1 MTKQADDD
9 LVKRLKET
17 IEFGLF
23 DAPNPVTFDECLAEI
38 EYLRADLAS
47 ACSQL
52 REGALDEIAY
62 LGQYTDWQIQ
72 AAEREAADRI
82 EAQAAEIER
91 LKRPMD
97 DEEMVAIAKQ
107 AATDPLADKAKKW
120 DASVAVSRALS
131 AIAPHIRAREA
142 AAFRAGAEAMQ
153 EAAAVA
159 ADEYGMTYEV
169 TIGRDRGVRT
179 VEYKDGADAIRA
191 LPIGA
196 PT

>member
-1 MTKQADDD
+1 MTNPTPTPTDDD

-17 IEFGLF
+17 IKFGLF

-38 EYLRADLAS
+38 ECLRADLAS

-52 REGALDEIAY
+52 RESALAEIAA

-72 AAEREAADRI
+72 AAEREAA
-82 EAQAAEIER
+82 
-91 LKRPMD
+91 
-97 DEEMVAIAKQ
+97 
-107 AATDPLADKAKKW
+107 
-120 DASVAVSRALS
+120 
-131 AIAPHIRAREA
+131 
-142 AAFRAGAEAMQ
+142 AFRAGAEAMR
-153 EAAAVA
+153 ERAAVA

>member
-1 MTKQADDD
+1 MS
-9 LVKRLKET
+9 
-17 IEFGLF
+17 
-23 DAPNPVTFDECLAEI
+23 DE
-38 EYLRADLAS
+38 DLA
-47 ACSQL
+47 AIIERAL
-52 REGALDEIAY
+52 RKHVKPE
-62 LGQYTDWQIQ
+62 
-72 AAEREAADRI
+72 I

-107 AATDPLADKAKKW
+107 AATDHLPDKAKKW
-120 DASVAVSRALS
+120 DAAVAISRALG
-131 AIAPHIRAREA
+131 AITPHIRARET
-142 AAFRAGAEAMQ
+142 AAFRAGAEAMR
-153 EAAAVA
+153 EWAAVA

>member
-1 MTKQADDD
+1 MSDD
-9 LVKRLKET
+9 LVKRLRR
-17 IEFGLF
+17 
-23 DAPNPVTFDECLAEI
+23 DAQAARD
-38 EYLRADLAS
+38 YL
-47 ACSQL
+47 
-52 REGALDEIAY
+52 GPPEIAPSIS
-62 LGQYTDWQIQ
+62 LDD
-72 AAEREAADRI
+72 AEDAADRI

-179 VEYKDGADAIRA
+179 VEYKDGANAIRA
-191 LPIGA
+191 LPIGDS
-196 PT
+196 T